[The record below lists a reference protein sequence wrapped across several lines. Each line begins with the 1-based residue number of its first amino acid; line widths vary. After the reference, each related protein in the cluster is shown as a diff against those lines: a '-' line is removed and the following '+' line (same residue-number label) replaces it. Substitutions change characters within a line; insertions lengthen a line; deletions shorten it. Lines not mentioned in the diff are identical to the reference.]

1 MNRYIE
7 AYIQMYRWPSS
18 ANMLE
23 YLAAA
28 RAIHPW

>member
-1 MNRYIE
+1 VNRYLK
-7 AYIQMYRWPSS
+7 AYMDMRLWPSS